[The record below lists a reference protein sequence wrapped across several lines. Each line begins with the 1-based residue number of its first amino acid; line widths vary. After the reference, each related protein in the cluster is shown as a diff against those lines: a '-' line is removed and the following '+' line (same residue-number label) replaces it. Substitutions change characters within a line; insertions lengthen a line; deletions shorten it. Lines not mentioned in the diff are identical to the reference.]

1 MPKPGWYRSG
11 TELIR
16 EIRETELPEEI
27 LSIWYLG
34 QAGIVV
40 KSGRTVT
47 GIDLYLRERGPEALP
62 DGREGHRMR
71 KTGRQMRTL
80 LKLAAFLC
88 CMALSGGGLGASFY
102 RTQVGAGA
110 GARSISGAG

>member
-1 MPKPGWYRSG
+1 MPKPGWYRSA

-62 DGREGHRMR
+62 DGREGHRKAGGQPVAHR
-71 KTGRQMRTL
+71 RL
-80 LKLAAFLC
+80 L
-88 CMALSGGGLGASFY
+88 
-102 RTQVGAGA
+102 
-110 GARSISGAG
+110 